1 MIRQNSDG
9 VLYDRLGIGY
19 SRVRRPDPRIATAI
33 TQALGDAQS
42 VLNVGAG
49 TGGYEPIDRHVIAVE
64 PSAVMI
70 AQRRPGAAK
79 AVQASAEKLPFPD
92 DSFDVAMALI
102 SDHHWTDRNQGL
114 RELKR
119 VARHRVVLFNADP
132 AEAERFWFT
141 TEYLPE
147 FLDLIPAHHRRKGAW
162 KQGLHDNLGPVELEP
177 VLIPHDCTDGFY
189 GAYWRR
195 PHAYLDPTVR
205 AGISVFSLV
214 PPNAV
219 ERAVNALSADL
230 QSGTWQNR
238 HNDLQQLAQLDLGY
252 ILARC
257 DITTQ
262 S

>member
-1 MIRQNSDG
+1 M
-9 VLYDRLGIGY
+9 LYDKLGVGY
-19 SRVRRPDPRIATAI
+19 SLVRLPDQRIAAAI
-33 TQALGDAQS
+33 TRALGDAQS

-49 TGGYEPIDRHVIAVE
+49 TGAYEPADRHVVAVE

-70 AQRRPGAAK
+70 AQRPPHAAQ

-92 DSFDVAMALI
+92 DSFDVAMAVI
-102 SDHHWTDRNQGL
+102 SDHHWTDRDQGL

-119 VARHRVVLFNADP
+119 VARHRVLVFNADP

-147 FLDLIPAHHRRKGAW
+147 FLDLIPARHRHEGAW
-162 KQGLHDNLGPVELEP
+162 KQGLQNVLGPVELEP
-177 VLIPHDCTDGFY
+177 VPIPHDCTDGFY

-195 PHAYLDPTVR
+195 PHAYLDPRVR

-214 PPNAV
+214 PPDAV
-219 ERAVNALSADL
+219 ERAVNALNADL
-230 QSGTWQNR
+230 QSAAWLSR
-238 HNDLQQLAQLDLGY
+238 HHDLRQLRELDLGY
-252 ILARC
+252 IVVRC